1 MRLRSFQPA
10 ALLGLIIVALM
21 TGLRLADPELIKAVR
36 EVAFDHAQRLS
47 PRQYE
52 PVPVRIVDIDEHSL
66 KELGQWPWPR
76 TLLARL
82 LGRLGELGA
91 SVVAFDVL
99 FPEPDRMSP
108 KSILREYH
116 EIDGSILSGLPDNDD
131 VFAAELAKHPTV
143 LGFAAISGRGVKPQL
158 KAGFAFTGES
168 PIAAPPRFGGA
179 TLPIPVLE
187 NAAAGIGDISM
198 NPDSDSNVVRTIA
211 MFLSDG
217 EQLYPSLT
225 METLRVAQ
233 GASTYV
239 IANAPEREGSI
250 SAVRIG
256 DFEVPTT
263 GAGEL
268 QMYMGAERADR
279 YVSASDIL
287 NKPESEIRPLIEG
300 NIVLVGTSAAGLLDI
315 RATTL
320 GQNVPGV
327 SLHAQAIEQ
336 ILTKNFLSRPDW
348 ADGAEVV
355 CVAVLGLI
363 VVLLTALV
371 TPWVALVTG
380 SVVAASALMASW
392 ILFRNYGLLLDATFP
407 VATAFPTQF
416 AVLGLR
422 FLTTDR
428 DKRHIRRAFGQY
440 VSPGVLARVES
451 QPEALRLGGEDREI
465 TMMFMDVRGF
475 TSISERMAP
484 TSLVGFLNRLLGGLS
499 GPVIAGEG
507 TLDKFIGDSIMAFWN
522 APVDVADH
530 PLKAARCAL
539 RMRQVLREMNG
550 QDAFGLGYPVAIG
563 IGINTGIAC
572 VGNMGSENRFNYSA
586 VGDAVNVTARIESA
600 CKDIGFD
607 ILVSEATAAR
617 LPGFAL
623 LDAGFH
629 SLKGKSEDMHLF
641 LLAGDEQMG
650 ATADFQVFLKSHDAA
665 MSASR
670 FKPQTGAVELL
681 ATAAEA
687 ARAAVPG
694 LDDFYAR
701 LGQKLGVMMSAPAAE
716 AN

>member
-10 ALLGLIIVALM
+10 ALFGLTIVALM
-21 TGLRLADPELIKAVR
+21 TGLRWADPLLIKAVR
-36 EVAFDHAQRLS
+36 EFAFDQAQRLA
-47 PRQYE
+47 PREYV

-76 TLLARL
+76 TLQARL
-82 LGRLGELGA
+82 LARLGELGA
-91 SVVAFDVL
+91 AVVAFDVL
-99 FPEPDRMSP
+99 FSEPDRMSP
-108 KSILREYH
+108 KSILREYP
-116 EIDGSILSGLPDNDD
+116 EIDATILSALPDNDD
-131 VFAAELAKHPTV
+131 VFAAELGKHPTV
-143 LGFAAISGRGVKPQL
+143 LGFAAISGQGGKPRL
-158 KAGFAFTGES
+158 KSSFAFTGES
-168 PIAAPPRFGGA
+168 PVGAPPRFAGA
-179 TLPIPVLE
+179 TLPIPVLGD
-187 NAAAGIGDISM
+187 AAAGIGDISM
-198 NPDSDSNVVRTIA
+198 NPDSGSNVVRTIP
-211 MFLSDG
+211 MFLTDG
-217 EQLYPSLT
+217 EQLYPSLA

-250 SAVRIG
+250 GAVRVG

-268 QMYMGAERADR
+268 QIYMGPERADR
-279 YVSASDIL
+279 YVSASNIL
-287 NKPESEIRPLIEG
+287 TKPESEIRPLIEG

-336 ILTKNFLSRPDW
+336 ILTKTFLSRPDW

-363 VVLLTALV
+363 VVLLTAFV

-380 SVVAASALMASW
+380 TVVAGTALLASW
-392 ILFRNYGLLLDATFP
+392 VLFRNYGLLLDATFP
-407 VATAFPTQF
+407 VATAFPIQF

-428 DKRHIRRAFGQY
+428 DKRLIRKAFGQY
-440 VSPGVLARVES
+440 VSPSVLARVES
-451 QPEALRLGGEDREI
+451 QPEALRLGGQDREI
-465 TMMFMDVRGF
+465 TLLFMDVRNF
-475 TSISERMAP
+475 TSISERMDP
-484 TSLVGFLNRLLGGLS
+484 TSLVGFLNRLLSGLS
-499 GPVIAGEG
+499 GPVISGEG

-539 RMRQVLREMNG
+539 RMRQALREMNA
-550 QDAFGLGYPVAIG
+550 QNAFGLSHPVAIG

-586 VGDAVNVTARIESA
+586 VGDAVNATARIESA
-600 CKDIGFD
+600 SKEIGFD
-607 ILVSEATAAR
+607 ILVSEVTANR

-623 LDAGFH
+623 LDAGLH
-629 SLKGKSEDMHLF
+629 ALKGKSEDMRLF
-641 LLAGDEQMG
+641 LLVGNEEMA
-650 ATADFQVFLKSHDAA
+650 ATAEFQALLATHNAL
-665 MSASR
+665 MSASPTNPR
-670 FKPQTGAVELL
+670 TSTDQLL
-681 ATAAEA
+681 AAATAAAGA
-687 ARAAVPG
+687 AMPG
-694 LDDFYAR
+694 LDSFYSKLNQRPGIVQPAR
-701 LGQKLGVMMSAPAAE
+701 TVETA
-716 AN
+716 